1 MRSKTLGVVA
11 LAVLAGCR
19 IEGGDEARA
28 RRQRPAQDSAAA
40 AGEERAPIGHR
51 VFNRKTEQ
59 VARGIV
65 RVTVST
71 VVRLDIGQDSARKT
85 IENLL
90 EQERRRDSSVAAI
103 RVLAYLP
110 PAQGH
115 SAQQSP
121 LVPLAFLDWAPA
133 AGWDHLTPETV
144 RQPYRATTTF
154 VHDAATMGMA
164 GSGSGQLMPPP
175 GSRSPHGQM
184 PPGSPNPRGRQ

>member
-1 MRSKTLGVVA
+1 MRSKMLGVVA

-19 IEGGDEARA
+19 IEGGDQARA
-28 RRQRPAQDSAAA
+28 QRQRTAQDTTAEAA
-40 AGEERAPIGHR
+40 EERAPIGHR
-51 VFNRKTEQ
+51 VFNRKSEQ
-59 VARGIV
+59 VAQGIV

-71 VVRLDIGQDSARKT
+71 IVRIDVGQDSARKT

-115 SAQQSP
+115 GAQQSA
-121 LVPLAFLDWAPA
+121 LVPLAFLDWVPA

-164 GSGSGQLMPPP
+164 GAGRGQPAPPP

-184 PPGSPNPRGRQ
+184 PPMPPRQPQ

>member
-1 MRSKTLGVVA
+1 MLGVVA

-19 IEGGDEARA
+19 IEGGDQARA
-28 RRQRPAQDSAAA
+28 QRQRPAQDTTAA

-51 VFNRKTEQ
+51 VFDRKSEQ

-71 VVRLDIGQDSARKT
+71 IVRIDIGQDSARKT

-115 SAQQSP
+115 GAQQSA
-121 LVPLAFLDWAPA
+121 LVPLAFLDWVPA

-164 GSGSGQLMPPP
+164 GAGRGQLAPPP

-184 PPGSPNPRGRQ
+184 PPMPPRQPQ

>member
-1 MRSKTLGVVA
+1 MLGVVA

-19 IEGGDEARA
+19 IEGGDQARA
-28 RRQRPAQDSAAA
+28 RRQRPAQDTTAA

-51 VFNRKTEQ
+51 VFNRKSEQ
-59 VARGIV
+59 VVPGIV

-71 VVRLDIGQDSARKT
+71 VVRLDLGQDSARRT
-85 IENLL
+85 IESLL

-110 PAQGH
+110 PSEGH
-115 SAQQSP
+115 GVQQAP
-121 LVPLAFLDWAPA
+121 LVPLAFLDWVPA

-164 GSGSGQLMPPP
+164 GAGRGRPAPPP

-184 PPGSPNPRGRQ
+184 PPLPPRRPQ

>member
-1 MRSKTLGVVA
+1 MRSEMLGVVA

-19 IEGGDEARA
+19 IEGGDQARA
-28 RRQRPAQDSAAA
+28 ERQRAAQDTTAE
-40 AGEERAPIGHR
+40 AGEGRAPIGHR
-51 VFNRKTEQ
+51 VFNRKSEQ
-59 VARGIV
+59 VAPGIV

-71 VVRLDIGQDSARKT
+71 IVRIEVGQDSARKT

-110 PAQGH
+110 PAEGH
-115 SAQQSP
+115 GAQQSA
-121 LVPLAFLDWAPA
+121 LVPLAFLDWVPA

-164 GSGSGQLMPPP
+164 GAGGGRPAPPP

-184 PPGSPNPRGRQ
+184 PPMPPRQPQ